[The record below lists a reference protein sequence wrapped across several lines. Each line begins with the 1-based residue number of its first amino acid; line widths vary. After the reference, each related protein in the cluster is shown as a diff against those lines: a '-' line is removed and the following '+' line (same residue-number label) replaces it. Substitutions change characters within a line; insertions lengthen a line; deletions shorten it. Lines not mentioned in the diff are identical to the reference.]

1 MSSEDHSGKL
11 LLLLET
17 YTLILF
23 AVLSF
28 NPYLGGFGYY
38 NYAILI
44 FFVPQAITH
53 AEYVSFEKTVKPMS
67 LMDIAV
73 YTLDMLEKHQLK
85 MEEYQAS
92 LDSRAAQ
99 REIFKEILLCKGD
112 IKIWKKHLDKL
123 GL

>member
-44 FFVPQAITH
+44 FFVPQVITH

-67 LMDIAV
+67 LMDTAV
-73 YTLDMLEKHQLK
+73 YIIDMLEKHQLK
-85 MEEYQAS
+85 LEKYKAS
-92 LDSRAAQ
+92 LDSMTAQ
-99 REIFKEILLCKGD
+99 REVFKEFLLCKGD
-112 IKIWKKHLDKL
+112 IKIWKREIST
-123 GL
+123 